1 MYFSKAQR
9 IVLSSSLSVFLA
21 GCGSPNYSPSEM
33 HMSVEEVRATAPKS
47 PENIPALV
55 KATPT
60 APQLSANDEPVTF
73 DVVVTNVPVRDLL
86 FGLAR
91 DSGVNLDVDSGV
103 GGVVTMSA
111 LDQTLDA
118 ILDRIALQIP
128 IRIERTGNAI
138 VVKNDEPY
146 FELYHVDYTSV
157 QRTYSSSTA
166 GGGIGGSGASS
177 ISNSATNEFWENF
190 EDSIEQILEI
200 ELEEGDSAVG
210 LGDGQESIAAA
221 NEAEASLNTENE
233 YDFNSDVGIL
243 MVYAPHRVQR
253 EVKRYLDEVLS
264 IVRRQVLL
272 EATVVEV
279 VLNNEYAQGVD
290 WSLFNQAAKK
300 GLALYQGANV
310 GGAAAVVNEV
320 VRSFTNTAT
329 SSAFTDINGDGAIT
343 EDDFKGATY
352 TNYNNQNV
360 ANPNLS
366 RLIEWRNFRSQSSVD
381 TANQRVTAFNITPA
395 VIANP
400 AQSPTVAA
408 LPTPPSPTAG
418 QGIRLTRTFT
428 ATGTDETATKARAG
442 GLRPAISSV
451 PGAAFTAAY
460 RGKDISAAVELLD
473 RFGDARVLSSPRIS
487 VLNNQ
492 PALLRV
498 TDQEVYFNTQV
509 TDTINQETGTT
520 TGRSFSATP
529 QTIDVGFSMNV
540 LPYITEDDNIF
551 LNLKPTVTRVLDYRR
566 APTLTATGAST
577 SAGDNLVP
585 IVRVRELESV
595 MSLRDGEIAVMGGLL
610 EDRTGDSNTSV
621 PGLAE
626 LPGVGNLFQKKNE
639 TTFKTEFVVF
649 IKARVIR
656 NPSLHGDYADYRDL
670 LPDSDFILRD
680 RSNNGLPPRQK
691 AAR

>member
-73 DVVVTNVPVRDLL
+73 DVVVTSVPVRDLL

-103 GGVVTMSA
+103 GGIITMSA

-177 ISNSATNEFWENF
+177 ISNSAQNQFWEGF
-190 EDSIEQILEI
+190 EDSIEAILEI
-200 ELEEGDSAVG
+200 ELEEGDAAVG
-210 LGDGQESIAAA
+210 LGEGQESIAAA
-221 NEAEASLNTENE
+221 NEAEASLNIENE
-233 YDFNSDVGIL
+233 YDFNQDVGIL
-243 MVYAPHRVQR
+243 MVYAPNRVQR

-290 WSLFNQAAKK
+290 WSLFNQFAKK
-300 GLALYQGANV
+300 GLAIYQGANV
-310 GGAAAVVNEV
+310 GGAAAVLNEV
-320 VRSFTNTAT
+320 VRTLTQNRSAAFRDADGDGTITIADGADTYAAYQAFLVSSNQVPKGADVTVNTLPAPTAT
-329 SSAFTDINGDGAIT
+329 AAPNAPDNAPTQNQT
-343 EDDFKGATY
+343 LTY
-352 TNYNNQNV
+352 T
-360 ANPNLS
+360 
-366 RLIEWRNFRSQSSVD
+366 RS
-381 TANQRVTAFNITPA
+381 ITYSA
-395 VIANP
+395 INEV
-400 AQSPTVAA
+400 
-408 LPTPPSPTAG
+408 
-418 QGIRLTRTFT
+418 
-428 ATGTDETATKARAG
+428 ATGNRAG
-442 GLRPAISSV
+442 GLRPSTSSV

-460 RGKDISAAVELLD
+460 RGKDLSAAVELLD

-498 TDQEVYFNTQV
+498 TDQEVYFNTEV
-509 TDTINQETGTT
+509 TDTVNQETGTT

-566 APTLTATGAST
+566 APTLTATGATT
-577 SAGDNLVP
+577 SASDNLVP

-610 EDRTGDSNTSV
+610 EDRTGDNNTSV

-639 TTFKTEFVVF
+639 TTYKTEFVVF

>member
-91 DSGVNLDVDSGV
+91 DSGVNLDVDAGV
-103 GGVVTMSA
+103 GGVITMSA

-177 ISNSATNEFWENF
+177 ISNTAENQFWDNF
-190 EDSIEQILEI
+190 EDSIEAILEI

-210 LGDGQESIAAA
+210 LGEGQESIAAA
-221 NEAEASLNTENE
+221 NDAEASLNTENE
-233 YDFNSDVGIL
+233 YDFNQDVGIL
-243 MVYAPHRVQR
+243 MVYAPSRVQR

-290 WSLFNQAAKK
+290 WSLFNQFAKK

-320 VRSFTNTAT
+320 VRSFTDERN
-329 SSAFTDINGDGAIT
+329 SNFIDVDGNGAIT
-343 EDDFKGATY
+343 DADFTASHYIPGRGVVDSTVQGAIAN
-352 TNYNNQNV
+352 TNDRAAWQSFT
-360 ANPNLS
+360 S
-366 RLIEWRNFRSQSSVD
+366 RSSVE
-381 TANQRVTAFNITPA
+381 TGNRRVTAFNVAETAIARTPA
-395 VIANP
+395 DADTN
-400 AQSPTVAA
+400 
-408 LPTPPSPTAG
+408 PTAG
-418 QGIRLTRTFT
+418 QLVRLTRTYT
-428 ATGTDETATKARAG
+428 ATGTDDIATKARAG
-442 GLRPAISSV
+442 GLRPATSSV

-460 RGKDISAAVELLD
+460 KGKDISAAVELLD

-498 TDQEVYFNTQV
+498 TDQEVYFNTEV
-509 TDTINQETGTT
+509 TDTINQDTGTT

-656 NPSLHGDYADYRDL
+656 NPSIHGDYADYRDL

>member
-103 GGVVTMSA
+103 GGIITMSA

-177 ISNSATNEFWENF
+177 ISNSATNEFWESF

-221 NEAEASLNTENE
+221 NEAEASLNIENE

-290 WSLFNQAAKK
+290 WSLFNQFAKK

-320 VRSFTNTAT
+320 VRSFTGNHSA
-329 SSAFTDINGDGAIT
+329 AFTDVDGNGAIT
-343 EDDFKGATY
+343 SADFDATHYIPGRGAVSSTE
-352 TNYNNQNV
+352 TGALV
-360 ANPNLS
+360 NPNHGNLAT
-366 RLIEWRNFRSQSSVD
+366 WQNFISQSSVE
-381 TANQRVTAFNITPA
+381 TGNRRVTAFNVAEEA
-395 VIANP
+395 VARNAGDADAN
-400 AQSPTVAA
+400 
-408 LPTPPSPTAG
+408 PTAG
-418 QGIRLTRTFT
+418 QLVRLTRTYT
-428 ATGTDETATKARAG
+428 ATGTDDIATKARAG
-442 GLRPAISSV
+442 GLRPATSSV

-460 RGKDISAAVELLD
+460 KGKDISAAVELLD

-509 TDTINQETGTT
+509 TDTINQDTGTT

-670 LPDSDFILRD
+670 LPNSDFILRD

>member
-91 DSGVNLDVDSGV
+91 DSGVNLDVDAGV
-103 GGVVTMSA
+103 GGIITMSA

-177 ISNSATNEFWENF
+177 ISNTASNEFWEGF
-190 EDSIEQILEI
+190 EDSIEAILEI
-200 ELEEGDSAVG
+200 ELEEGDAAVG
-210 LGDGQESIAAA
+210 LGEGQESIAAA
-221 NEAEASLNTENE
+221 NEAEASLNIENE
-233 YDFNSDVGIL
+233 YDFNQDVGIL
-243 MVYAPHRVQR
+243 MVYAPNRVQR

-290 WSLFNQAAKK
+290 WSLFNQFAKK
-300 GLALYQGANV
+300 GLAIYQGANV

-320 VRSFTNTAT
+320 VRSFTDTENQT
-329 SSAFTDINGDGAIT
+329 FTDVNGDGAIT
-343 EDDFKGATY
+343 VEDFTL
-352 TNYNNQNV
+352 TP
-360 ANPNLS
+360 PNDYRGRPQVSQAS
-366 RLIEWRNFRSQSSVD
+366 RLAEWQAFQNRNTVETGNR
-381 TANQRVTAFNITPA
+381 RVTAFNVAPE

-400 AQSPTVAA
+400 ALAA
-408 LPTPPSPTAG
+408 GDADLATNG
-418 QGIRLTRTFT
+418 QKVRLTRTYT
-428 ATGTDETATKARAG
+428 VTGTDDIATKARAG
-442 GLRPAISSV
+442 GLRPATSSV

-460 RGKDISAAVELLD
+460 RGKDLSAAVELLD

-498 TDQEVYFNTQV
+498 TDQEVYFNTEV

>member
-91 DSGVNLDVDSGV
+91 DSGVNLDVDAGV
-103 GGVVTMSA
+103 GGVITMSA

-177 ISNSATNEFWENF
+177 ISNTAENQFWDNF
-190 EDSIEQILEI
+190 EDSIEAILEI

-210 LGDGQESIAAA
+210 LGEGQESIAAA

-233 YDFNSDVGIL
+233 YDFNQDVGIL
-243 MVYAPHRVQR
+243 MVYAPSRVQR

-290 WSLFNQAAKK
+290 WSLFNQFAKK

-320 VRSFTNTAT
+320 VRSFTDERN
-329 SSAFTDINGDGAIT
+329 SNFIDVDGNGAIT
-343 EDDFKGATY
+343 DADFTASHYIPGRGVVDSTVQGAIAN
-352 TNYNNQNV
+352 TNDRAAWQSFT
-360 ANPNLS
+360 S
-366 RLIEWRNFRSQSSVD
+366 RSSVE
-381 TANQRVTAFNITPA
+381 TGNRRVTAFNVAETAIARTPA
-395 VIANP
+395 DADTN
-400 AQSPTVAA
+400 
-408 LPTPPSPTAG
+408 PTAG
-418 QGIRLTRTFT
+418 QLVRLTRTYT
-428 ATGTDETATKARAG
+428 ATGTDDIATKARAG
-442 GLRPAISSV
+442 GLRPATSSV

-460 RGKDISAAVELLD
+460 KGKDISAAVELLD

-498 TDQEVYFNTQV
+498 TDQEVYFNTEV
-509 TDTINQETGTT
+509 TDTINQDTGTT

-656 NPSLHGDYADYRDL
+656 NPSIHGDYADYRDL
-670 LPDSDFILRD
+670 LPNSDFILRD

>member
-73 DVVVTNVPVRDLL
+73 DVVVSNVPVRDLL

-103 GGVVTMSA
+103 GGIITMSA

-177 ISNSATNEFWENF
+177 ISNSATNEFWESF

-221 NEAEASLNTENE
+221 NEAEASLNIENE

-290 WSLFNQAAKK
+290 WSLFNQFAKK

-320 VRSFTNTAT
+320 VRSFTNTDAQT
-329 SSAFTDINGDGAIT
+329 FTDVNGDGAIT
-343 EDDFKGATY
+343 AEDFTS
-352 TNYNNQNV
+352 TP
-360 ANPNLS
+360 PNDYRGRPQVSQAS
-366 RLIEWRNFRSQSSVD
+366 RLAEWQAFQNRNTVETGNR
-381 TANQRVTAFNITPA
+381 RVTAFSVAPE

-400 AQSPTVAA
+400 ALAA
-408 LPTPPSPTAG
+408 GDADLAANG
-418 QGIRLTRTFT
+418 QKVRLTRTYT
-428 ATGTDETATKARAG
+428 ATGTDDIATKARAG
-442 GLRPAISSV
+442 GLRPTISSV

-460 RGKDISAAVELLD
+460 RGKDLSAAVELLD

-498 TDQEVYFNTQV
+498 TDQEVYFNTSV
-509 TDTINQETGTT
+509 TDTINQDTGTT

-566 APTLTATGAST
+566 APTLTATGANT

-670 LPDSDFILRD
+670 LPNSDFILRD

>member
-73 DVVVTNVPVRDLL
+73 DVVVSNVPVRDLL

-103 GGVVTMSA
+103 GGIITMSA

-177 ISNSATNEFWENF
+177 ISNSATNEFWESF

-221 NEAEASLNTENE
+221 NEAEASLNIENE

-290 WSLFNQAAKK
+290 WSLFNQFAKK

-320 VRSFTNTAT
+320 VRSFTDTGTAT
-329 SSAFTDINGDGAIT
+329 FTDVNGDGAIT
-343 EDDFKGATY
+343 PDDFTS
-352 TNYNNQNV
+352 TP
-360 ANPNLS
+360 PNDYRGRPQVSQAS
-366 RLIEWRNFRSQSSVD
+366 RLAEWQAFQNRNTVETGNR
-381 TANQRVTAFNITPA
+381 RVTAFNVAPE

-400 AQSPTVAA
+400 ALAA
-408 LPTPPSPTAG
+408 GDADLATNG
-418 QGIRLTRTFT
+418 QKVRLTRTYT
-428 ATGTDETATKARAG
+428 VTGTDDIATKARAG
-442 GLRPAISSV
+442 GLRPATSSV

-460 RGKDISAAVELLD
+460 RGKDLSAAVELLD

-498 TDQEVYFNTQV
+498 TDQEVYFNTSV
-509 TDTINQETGTT
+509 TDTINQDTGTT

-566 APTLTATGAST
+566 APTLTASGANT

-670 LPDSDFILRD
+670 LPNSDFILRD

>member
-73 DVVVTNVPVRDLL
+73 DVVVTSVPVRDLL

-103 GGVVTMSA
+103 GGVITMSA

-177 ISNSATNEFWENF
+177 ISNTATNEFWEGF
-190 EDSIEQILEI
+190 EDSIEAILEI

-210 LGDGQESIAAA
+210 LGEGQESIAAA
-221 NEAEASLNTENE
+221 NDAEASLNTENE

-243 MVYAPHRVQR
+243 MVYAPSRVQR

-290 WSLFNQAAKK
+290 WSLFNQFAKK

-320 VRSFTNTAT
+320 VRSFTNTDAQT
-329 SSAFTDINGDGAIT
+329 FTDVNGDGAIT
-343 EDDFKGATY
+343 AEDFTS
-352 TNYNNQNV
+352 TP
-360 ANPNLS
+360 PNDYRGRPQVSQAS
-366 RLIEWRNFRSQSSVD
+366 RLAEWQAFQNRNTVETGNR
-381 TANQRVTAFNITPA
+381 RVTAFNVAPE

-400 AQSPTVAA
+400 ALAA
-408 LPTPPSPTAG
+408 GDADLAANG
-418 QGIRLTRTFT
+418 QKVRLTRTYT
-428 ATGTDETATKARAG
+428 ATGTDDIATKARAG
-442 GLRPAISSV
+442 GLRPTISSV

-460 RGKDISAAVELLD
+460 KGKDISAAVELLD

-670 LPDSDFILRD
+670 LPNSDFILRD

>member
-103 GGVVTMSA
+103 GGVITMSA

-177 ISNSATNEFWENF
+177 ISNTAENQFWDNF
-190 EDSIEQILEI
+190 EDSIEAILEI

-210 LGDGQESIAAA
+210 LGEGQESIAAA

-233 YDFNSDVGIL
+233 YDFNQDVGIL

-279 VLNNEYAQGVD
+279 VLNNQYAQGVD
-290 WSLFNQAAKK
+290 WSLFNQFAKK

-310 GGAAAVVNEV
+310 GGAAAVLNEV
-320 VRSFTNTAT
+320 VRSFTNEAT
-329 SSAFTDINGDGAIT
+329 RTFTDVNGDGDIT
-343 EDDFKGATY
+343 AADFNDATY
-352 TNYNNQNV
+352 TDRNGASV
-360 ANPNLS
+360 ANPNFGNLAN
-366 RLIEWRNFRSQSSVD
+366 WQAFTNRNSVE
-381 TANQRVTAFNITPA
+381 TADQRVTAFSVAPT

-400 AQSPTVAA
+400 AQTTVGATDHPEKA
-408 LPTPPSPTAG
+408 TYG
-418 QGIRLTRTFT
+418 QTIRLVRTYT
-428 ATGTDETATKARAG
+428 ATGTDKKATEARAG

-473 RFGDARVLSSPRIS
+473 TFGDARVLSSPRIS

-656 NPSLHGDYADYRDL
+656 NPSIHGDYADYRDL

>member
-103 GGVVTMSA
+103 GGIITMSA

-177 ISNSATNEFWENF
+177 ISNSAQNQFWEGF
-190 EDSIEQILEI
+190 EDSIEAILEI
-200 ELEEGDSAVG
+200 ELEEGDAAVG
-210 LGDGQESIAAA
+210 LGEGQESIAAA
-221 NEAEASLNTENE
+221 NEAEASLNIENE
-233 YDFNSDVGIL
+233 YDFNQDVGIL
-243 MVYAPHRVQR
+243 MVYAPNRVQR

-290 WSLFNQAAKK
+290 WSLFNQFAKK

-310 GGAAAVVNEV
+310 GGAAAVLNEV
-320 VRSFTNTAT
+320 VRSFNGNETKE
-329 SSAFTDINGDGAIT
+329 FRDIDGDGAIT
-343 EDDFKGATY
+343 ERDFTTTPGLDYRGQAQTS
-352 TNYNNQNV
+352 Q
-360 ANPNLS
+360 AS
-366 RLIEWRNFRSQSSVD
+366 RLAEWRTFRNQSSVETGD
-381 TANQRVTAFNITPA
+381 RRVTAFNVAEAAIAVTAPDAPPA
-395 VIANP
+395 NAVAN
-400 AQSPTVAA
+400 
-408 LPTPPSPTAG
+408 AG
-418 QGIRLTRTFT
+418 QTIRVTRTYT
-428 ATGTDETATKARAG
+428 STGTDEIATKARAG
-442 GLRPAISSV
+442 GLRPATSSV

-460 RGKDISAAVELLD
+460 RGKDLSAAVELLD

-498 TDQEVYFNTQV
+498 TDQEVYFNTEV
-509 TDTINQETGTT
+509 TDTVNQETGTT

-670 LPDSDFILRD
+670 LPNSDFILRD

>member
-91 DSGVNLDVDSGV
+91 DSGVNLDVDAGV
-103 GGVVTMSA
+103 GGVITMSA

-177 ISNSATNEFWENF
+177 ISNTAENQFWENF
-190 EDSIEQILEI
+190 EDSIEAILEI

-210 LGDGQESIAAA
+210 LGEGQESIAAA
-221 NEAEASLNTENE
+221 NDAEASLNTENE
-233 YDFNSDVGIL
+233 YDFNQDVGIL
-243 MVYAPHRVQR
+243 MVYAPSRVQR

-290 WSLFNQAAKK
+290 WSLFNQFAKK

-320 VRSFTNTAT
+320 VRSFTDERN
-329 SSAFTDINGDGAIT
+329 SNFIDVDGNGAIT
-343 EDDFKGATY
+343 DADFTASHYIPGRGVVDSTVQGAIKN
-352 TNYNNQNV
+352 TNDRAAWQSFT
-360 ANPNLS
+360 S
-366 RLIEWRNFRSQSSVD
+366 RSSVE
-381 TANQRVTAFNITPA
+381 TGNRRVTAFNVAETAIARTPA
-395 VIANP
+395 DADTN
-400 AQSPTVAA
+400 
-408 LPTPPSPTAG
+408 PTAG
-418 QGIRLTRTFT
+418 QLVRLTRTYT
-428 ATGTDETATKARAG
+428 ATGTDDIATKARAG
-442 GLRPAISSV
+442 GLRPATSSV

-460 RGKDISAAVELLD
+460 KGKDISAAVELLD

-498 TDQEVYFNTQV
+498 TDQEVYFNTEV
-509 TDTINQETGTT
+509 TDTINQDTGTT

-670 LPDSDFILRD
+670 LPNSDFILRD

>member
-33 HMSVEEVRATAPKS
+33 HMSVEEVQATAPKS

-73 DVVVTNVPVRDLL
+73 DVVVSSVPVRDLL

-91 DSGVNLDVDSGV
+91 DSGVNLDVDAGV
-103 GGVVTMSA
+103 GGVITMSA

-118 ILDRIALQIP
+118 ILERIALQIP

-200 ELEEGDSAVG
+200 ELEEGDPAVG
-210 LGDGQESIAAA
+210 LGEGQEAIAAA
-221 NEAEASLNTENE
+221 DSAQASLNTDNE

-243 MVYAPHRVQR
+243 MVYAPSRVQR
-253 EVKRYLDEVLS
+253 EVKRYLDEVLA

-290 WSLFNQAAKK
+290 WSLFNQFAKK

-320 VRSFTNTAT
+320 VRSFTNTDDLT
-329 SSAFTDINGDGAIT
+329 LVDINGDGAIT
-343 EDDFKGATY
+343 GDDFAATY
-352 TNYNNQNV
+352 KIGGAGNDV
-360 ANPNLS
+360 PNPNVNRRAAWES
-366 RLIEWRNFRSQSSVD
+366 FRNRSSVETGD
-381 TANQRVTAFNITPA
+381 RRVTAFNIA
-395 VIANP
+395 EAAIAR
-400 AQSPTVAA
+400 
-408 LPTPPSPTAG
+408 TAG
-418 QGIRLTRTFT
+418 DADTIPNAGQLVRLTRSYT
-428 ATGTDETATKARAG
+428 ATGTDEIATKARAG
-442 GLRPAISSV
+442 GLRPATSSV

-460 RGKDISAAVELLD
+460 KGKDISAAVELLD

-498 TDQEVYFNTQV
+498 TDQEVYFNTSV
-509 TDTINQETGTT
+509 TDTINQDTGTT

-566 APTLTATGAST
+566 APTLTATGANT

-670 LPDSDFILRD
+670 LPNSDFILRD

>member
-73 DVVVTNVPVRDLL
+73 DVVVTSVPVRDLL

-103 GGVVTMSA
+103 GGIITMSA

-177 ISNSATNEFWENF
+177 ISNSAQNQFWEGF
-190 EDSIEQILEI
+190 EDSIEAILEI
-200 ELEEGDSAVG
+200 ELEEGDAAVG
-210 LGDGQESIAAA
+210 LGEGQESIAAA
-221 NEAEASLNTENE
+221 NEAEASLNIENE
-233 YDFNSDVGIL
+233 YDFNQDVGIL
-243 MVYAPHRVQR
+243 MVYAPNRVQR

-290 WSLFNQAAKK
+290 WSLFNQFAKK

-320 VRSFTNTAT
+320 VRSFTNTDT
-329 SSAFTDINGDGAIT
+329 SVTFVDINGDGAIT
-343 EDDFKGATY
+343 ERDFRAGSWTDLNGDSQS
-352 TNYNNQNV
+352 T
-360 ANPNLS
+360 NPNDRAVWQSYRS
-366 RLIEWRNFRSQSSVD
+366 RSSVETGD
-381 TANQRVTAFNITPA
+381 RRVTAFNVAEETIARTARENANTNTA
-395 VIANP
+395 VAN
-400 AQSPTVAA
+400 
-408 LPTPPSPTAG
+408 AG
-418 QGIRLTRTFT
+418 QRIRLTRSYTV
-428 ATGTDETATKARAG
+428 TGTDDIATKARAG
-442 GLRPAISSV
+442 GLRPATSSV

-460 RGKDISAAVELLD
+460 KGKDISAAVELLD

-509 TDTINQETGTT
+509 TDTINQDTGTT

-670 LPDSDFILRD
+670 LPNSDFILRD

>member
-91 DSGVNLDVDSGV
+91 DSGVNLDVDAGV
-103 GGVVTMSA
+103 GGIITMSA

-177 ISNSATNEFWENF
+177 ISNTAENQFWDNF
-190 EDSIEQILEI
+190 EDSIEAILEI
-200 ELEEGDSAVG
+200 ELEEGDAAVG
-210 LGDGQESIAAA
+210 LGEGQESIAAA
-221 NEAEASLNTENE
+221 NEAEASLNIENE
-233 YDFNSDVGIL
+233 YDFNQDVGIL
-243 MVYAPHRVQR
+243 MVYAPNRVQR

-290 WSLFNQAAKK
+290 WSLFNQFAKK

-320 VRSFTNTAT
+320 VRSFTDERN
-329 SSAFTDINGDGAIT
+329 SNFIDVDGNGAIT
-343 EDDFKGATY
+343 DADFTASHYIPGRGVVDSTVQGAIAN
-352 TNYNNQNV
+352 TNDRAAWQSFT
-360 ANPNLS
+360 S
-366 RLIEWRNFRSQSSVD
+366 RSSVE
-381 TANQRVTAFNITPA
+381 TGNRRVTAFNVAETAIARTPA
-395 VIANP
+395 DADTN
-400 AQSPTVAA
+400 
-408 LPTPPSPTAG
+408 PTAG
-418 QGIRLTRTFT
+418 QLVRLTRTYT
-428 ATGTDETATKARAG
+428 ATGTDDIATKARAG
-442 GLRPAISSV
+442 GLRPATSSV

-460 RGKDISAAVELLD
+460 KGKDISAAVELLD

-498 TDQEVYFNTQV
+498 TDQEVYFNTEV
-509 TDTINQETGTT
+509 TDTINQDTGTT

-670 LPDSDFILRD
+670 LPNSDFILRD

>member
-73 DVVVTNVPVRDLL
+73 DVVVTSVPVRDLL

-91 DSGVNLDVDSGV
+91 DSGVNLDVDAGV
-103 GGVVTMSA
+103 GGVITMSA
-111 LDQTLDA
+111 IDQTLDA

-177 ISNSATNEFWENF
+177 ISNAATNEFWENF

-200 ELEEGDSAVG
+200 ELEEGDAAVG
-210 LGDGQESIAAA
+210 QGDGQEAIAAA
-221 NEAEASLNTENE
+221 NSAEASLNTENE
-233 YDFNSDVGIL
+233 FDFNQDVGIL
-243 MVYAPHRVQR
+243 MVYAPSRVQR

-290 WSLFNQAAKK
+290 WSLFNQFAKK

-320 VRSFTNTAT
+320 VRSFTNTDDLT
-329 SSAFTDINGDGAIT
+329 LVDINGDGTIT
-343 EDDFKGATY
+343 ADDFAATY
-352 TNYNNQNV
+352 RVGGVGSEVT
-360 ANPNLS
+360 NPNVS
-366 RLIEWRNFRSQSSVD
+366 RRAAWESFRNRSSVETGD
-381 TANQRVTAFNITPA
+381 RRVTAFNIA
-395 VIANP
+395 EAAIAR
-400 AQSPTVAA
+400 
-408 LPTPPSPTAG
+408 TAG
-418 QGIRLTRTFT
+418 DTDTTPNAGQLVRLTRSYT
-428 ATGTDETATKARAG
+428 ATGTDEIATKARAG
-442 GLRPAISSV
+442 GLRPATSSV

-460 RGKDISAAVELLD
+460 KGKDISAAVELLD

-670 LPDSDFILRD
+670 LPNSDFILRD

>member
-91 DSGVNLDVDSGV
+91 DSGVNLDVDAGV
-103 GGVVTMSA
+103 GGIITMSA

-177 ISNSATNEFWENF
+177 ISNTAENQFWDNF
-190 EDSIEQILEI
+190 EDSIEAILEI
-200 ELEEGDSAVG
+200 ELEEGDAAVG
-210 LGDGQESIAAA
+210 LGEGQESIAAA
-221 NEAEASLNTENE
+221 NEAEASLNIENE
-233 YDFNSDVGIL
+233 YDFNQDVGIL
-243 MVYAPHRVQR
+243 MVYAPNRVQR

-290 WSLFNQAAKK
+290 WSLFNQFAKK

-320 VRSFTNTAT
+320 VRSFTNTDAQT
-329 SSAFTDINGDGAIT
+329 FTDVNGDGAIT
-343 EDDFKGATY
+343 AEDFTS
-352 TNYNNQNV
+352 TP
-360 ANPNLS
+360 PNDYRGRPQVSQAS
-366 RLIEWRNFRSQSSVD
+366 RLAEWQAFQNRNTVETGNR
-381 TANQRVTAFNITPA
+381 RVTAFSVAPE

-400 AQSPTVAA
+400 ALAA
-408 LPTPPSPTAG
+408 GDADLAANG
-418 QGIRLTRTFT
+418 QKVRLTRTYT
-428 ATGTDETATKARAG
+428 ATGTDDIATKARAG
-442 GLRPAISSV
+442 GLRPTISSV

-460 RGKDISAAVELLD
+460 KGKDISAAVELLD

-670 LPDSDFILRD
+670 LPNSDFILRD

>member
-91 DSGVNLDVDSGV
+91 DSGVNLDVDAGV
-103 GGVVTMSA
+103 GGVITMSA

-177 ISNSATNEFWENF
+177 ISNTAENQFWENF
-190 EDSIEQILEI
+190 EDSIEAILEI

-210 LGDGQESIAAA
+210 LGEGQESIAAA
-221 NEAEASLNTENE
+221 NDAEASLNTENE
-233 YDFNSDVGIL
+233 YDFNQDVGIL
-243 MVYAPHRVQR
+243 MVYAPSRVQR

-290 WSLFNQAAKK
+290 WSLFNQFAKK

-320 VRSFTNTAT
+320 VRSFTDERN
-329 SSAFTDINGDGAIT
+329 SNFIDVDGNGAIT
-343 EDDFKGATY
+343 DADFTASHYIPGRGVVDSTVQGAIAN
-352 TNYNNQNV
+352 TNDRAAWQSFT
-360 ANPNLS
+360 S
-366 RLIEWRNFRSQSSVD
+366 RSSVE
-381 TANQRVTAFNITPA
+381 TGNRRVTAFNVAETAIARTPA
-395 VIANP
+395 DADTN
-400 AQSPTVAA
+400 
-408 LPTPPSPTAG
+408 PTAG
-418 QGIRLTRTFT
+418 QLVRLTRTYT
-428 ATGTDETATKARAG
+428 ATGTDDIATKARAG
-442 GLRPAISSV
+442 GLRPATSSV

-460 RGKDISAAVELLD
+460 KGKDISAAVELLD

-498 TDQEVYFNTQV
+498 TDQEVYFNTEV
-509 TDTINQETGTT
+509 TDTINQDTGTT

-656 NPSLHGDYADYRDL
+656 NPSIHGDYADYRDL
-670 LPDSDFILRD
+670 LPNSDFILRD

>member
-177 ISNSATNEFWENF
+177 ISNSATNEFWESF

-210 LGDGQESIAAA
+210 LDNDSVAAA

-233 YDFNSDVGIL
+233 YDFNQDVGIL

-290 WSLFNQAAKK
+290 WSLFNQFAKK

-320 VRSFTNTAT
+320 VRSFTGSNNAQFYDSNGNGVIDVGDDKVAGQPDRTGQFDRYQ
-329 SSAFTDINGDGAIT
+329 AFTSRGGV
-343 EDDFKGATY
+343 
-352 TNYNNQNV
+352 NV
-360 ANPNLS
+360 PSGSLLDSFTTA
-366 RLIEWRNFRSQSSVD
+366 SV
-381 TANQRVTAFNITPA
+381 VTP
-395 VIANP
+395 NP
-400 AQSPTVAA
+400 ASAAGEVDPKSQLITV
-408 LPTPPSPTAG
+408 
-418 QGIRLTRTFT
+418 TRNYAYTGANKL
-428 ATGTDETATKARAG
+428 ATEARAG

-460 RGKDISAAVELLD
+460 KGKDISAAVELLD

-498 TDQEVYFNTQV
+498 TDQEVYFNTSV
-509 TDTINQETGTT
+509 TDTINQDTGTT

-566 APTLTATGAST
+566 APTLTASGANT

-670 LPDSDFILRD
+670 LPNSDFILRD

>member
-73 DVVVTNVPVRDLL
+73 DVVVSNVPVRDLL

-91 DSGVNLDVDSGV
+91 DSGVNLDVDAGV
-103 GGVVTMSA
+103 GGIITMSA

-177 ISNSATNEFWENF
+177 ISNSATNEFWESF

-221 NEAEASLNTENE
+221 NEAEASLNIENE

-290 WSLFNQAAKK
+290 WSLFNQFAKK

-310 GGAAAVVNEV
+310 GGAAAVLNEV
-320 VRSFTNTAT
+320 VRSF
-329 SSAFTDINGDGAIT
+329 NGNQSQQFRDVSGNGVIDAADGAEYIRYQAFINRGSVNLPSGALLDSFTTADVVTPNPAPAGGGEVNPRNQLIT
-343 EDDFKGATY
+343 TTRTY
-352 TNYNNQNV
+352 TYTGVN
-360 ANPNLS
+360 
-366 RLIEWRNFRSQSSVD
+366 EK
-381 TANQRVTAFNITPA
+381 
-395 VIANP
+395 
-400 AQSPTVAA
+400 
-408 LPTPPSPTAG
+408 
-418 QGIRLTRTFT
+418 
-428 ATGTDETATKARAG
+428 ATEARAG
-442 GLRPAISSV
+442 GLRPTVSSV

-498 TDQEVYFNTQV
+498 TDQEVYFNTSV

-566 APTLTATGAST
+566 APTLTASGANT

-610 EDRTGDSNTSV
+610 EDRTGDNNTSV

>member
-91 DSGVNLDVDSGV
+91 DSGVNLDVDAGV
-103 GGVVTMSA
+103 GGVITMSA

-177 ISNSATNEFWENF
+177 ISNTAENQFWDNF
-190 EDSIEQILEI
+190 EDSIEAILEI

-210 LGDGQESIAAA
+210 LGEGQESIAAA

-233 YDFNSDVGIL
+233 YDFNQDVGIL
-243 MVYAPHRVQR
+243 MVYAPSRVQR

-290 WSLFNQAAKK
+290 WSLFNQFAKK

-320 VRSFTNTAT
+320 VRSFTDERN
-329 SSAFTDINGDGAIT
+329 SNFIDVDGNGAIT
-343 EDDFKGATY
+343 DADFTASHYIPGRGVVDSTVQGAIAN
-352 TNYNNQNV
+352 TNDRAAWQSFT
-360 ANPNLS
+360 S
-366 RLIEWRNFRSQSSVD
+366 RSSVE
-381 TANQRVTAFNITPA
+381 TGNRRVTAFNVAETAIARTPA
-395 VIANP
+395 DADTN
-400 AQSPTVAA
+400 
-408 LPTPPSPTAG
+408 PTAG
-418 QGIRLTRTFT
+418 QLVRLTRTYT
-428 ATGTDETATKARAG
+428 ATGTDDIATKARAG
-442 GLRPAISSV
+442 GLRPATSSV

-460 RGKDISAAVELLD
+460 KGKDISAAVELLD

-498 TDQEVYFNTQV
+498 TDQEVYFNTEV
-509 TDTINQETGTT
+509 TDTINQDTGTT

-639 TTFKTEFVVF
+639 TTFK
-649 IKARVIR
+649 
-656 NPSLHGDYADYRDL
+656 PSLWCLSRRG
-670 LPDSDFILRD
+670 
-680 RSNNGLPPRQK
+680 
-691 AAR
+691 

>member
-103 GGVVTMSA
+103 GGIITMSA

-177 ISNSATNEFWENF
+177 ISNSATNEFWESF

-221 NEAEASLNTENE
+221 NEAEASLNIENE

-290 WSLFNQAAKK
+290 WSLFNQFAKK

-320 VRSFTNTAT
+320 VRSFTDTDT
-329 SSAFTDINGDGAIT
+329 SRTFIDVDGDGALT
-343 EDDFKGATY
+343 ETDFTQATY
-352 TNYNNQNV
+352 LKGGKGN
-360 ANPNLS
+360 ALPNPNIAYRATWES
-366 RLIEWRNFRSQSSVD
+366 FQNRNSVETGD
-381 TANQRVTAFNITPA
+381 RRVTAFSVTPA

-400 AQSPTVAA
+400 TDANPSENPTY
-408 LPTPPSPTAG
+408 G
-418 QGIRLTRTFT
+418 QGIRLTRSYTV
-428 ATGTDETATKARAG
+428 TGTDEIATKARAG
-442 GLRPAISSV
+442 GLRPATSSV

-460 RGKDISAAVELLD
+460 RGKDLSAAVELLD

-670 LPDSDFILRD
+670 LPNSDFILRD

>member
-91 DSGVNLDVDSGV
+91 DSGVNLDVDAGV
-103 GGVVTMSA
+103 GGVITMSA

-177 ISNSATNEFWENF
+177 ISNTAENQFWEGF
-190 EDSIEQILEI
+190 EDSIEAILEI

-210 LGDGQESIAAA
+210 LGEGQESIAAA
-221 NEAEASLNTENE
+221 NDAEASLNTENE
-233 YDFNSDVGIL
+233 YDFNQDVGIL
-243 MVYAPHRVQR
+243 MVYAPNRVQR

-279 VLNNEYAQGVD
+279 VLNNQYAQGVD
-290 WSLFNQAAKK
+290 WSLFNQFAKK

-310 GGAAAVVNEV
+310 GGAAAVLNEV
-320 VRSFTNTAT
+320 VRSFTNESTQT
-329 SSAFTDINGDGAIT
+329 FTDVNGDGDIT
-343 EDDFKGATY
+343 ADDFNGATY
-352 TNYNNQNV
+352 TNREGVNV
-360 ANPNLS
+360 PNPNVNRRAAWES
-366 RLIEWRNFRSQSSVD
+366 FTNRSSVE
-381 TANQRVTAFNITPA
+381 TANQRVTAFNVAPT

-400 AQSPTVAA
+400 AQTTAA
-408 LPTPPSPTAG
+408 AAAHAEKATYG
-418 QGIRLTRTFT
+418 QAIRLVRTYT

-473 RFGDARVLSSPRIS
+473 TFGDARVLSSPRIS

-656 NPSLHGDYADYRDL
+656 NPSIHGDYADYRDL

>member
-33 HMSVEEVRATAPKS
+33 HMSVEEVQATAPKR

-60 APQLSANDEPVTF
+60 APLLSADDEPVTF
-73 DVVVTNVPVRDLL
+73 DVVVTDVPVRDLL

-91 DSGVNLDVDSGV
+91 DSGVNLDVDSSV
-103 GGVVTMSA
+103 GGVITMSA

-118 ILDRIALQIP
+118 ILERIALQIP
-128 IRIERTGNAI
+128 IRIERTGGAI

-146 FELYHVDYTSV
+146 FELYNVDYTSV
-157 QRTYSSSTA
+157 QRTFSSSTA
-166 GGGIGGSGASS
+166 GGGIGGAGSTS
-177 ISNSATNEFWENF
+177 ISNSATNEFWDSF
-190 EDSIEQILEI
+190 EASIEAILEI
-200 ELEEGDSAVG
+200 ELEAGDSAVG
-210 LGDGQESIAAA
+210 LGAGQEAIAAS
-221 NEAEASLNTENE
+221 NEAEASLGTENE
-233 YDFNSDVGIL
+233 FDFNQDVGLL
-243 MVYAPHRVQR
+243 MVYAPKRVQR
-253 EVKRYLDEVLS
+253 EVQRYLDDVLS

-279 VLNNEYAQGVD
+279 VLNNQYAQGVD
-290 WSLFNQAAKK
+290 WSLFNQFAKK
-300 GLALYQGANV
+300 GLAIYQGANV
-310 GGAAAVVNEV
+310 GGAAAVLNEV
-320 VRSFTNTAT
+320 VRSFNGED
-329 SSAFTDINGDGAIT
+329 SQQFTDVNGNGTIDVGDGA
-343 EDDFKGATY
+343 EQYARY
-352 TNYNNQNV
+352 T
-360 ANPNLS
+360 A
-366 RLIEWRNFRSQSSVD
+366 FRSRSNINLPSGALLDSVTNANVVTPNRPGAD
-381 TANQRVTAFNITPA
+381 GTVNTANQLITA
-395 VIANP
+395 
-400 AQSPTVAA
+400 
-408 LPTPPSPTAG
+408 
-418 QGIRLTRTFT
+418 TRTYNYSGVNEKAT
-428 ATGTDETATKARAG
+428 AARAG
-442 GLRPAISSV
+442 GLRPATSSV

-460 RGKDISAAVELLD
+460 KGKDLSAAVELLD
-473 RFGDARVLSSPRIS
+473 TFGDARVLSSPRIS

-498 TDQEVYFNTQV
+498 TEQEVYFNTQV
-509 TDTINQETGTT
+509 QDTVNQETGTT

-551 LNLKPTVTRVLDYRR
+551 LNIKPTVTRVLDYRR
-566 APTLTATGAST
+566 APTFTANGAST
-577 SAGDNLVP
+577 SASDNLVP
-585 IVRVRELESV
+585 ILRVRELESV

-621 PGLAE
+621 PGLSE

-639 TTFKTEFVVF
+639 STYKTEFVVF

-656 NPSLHGDYADYRDL
+656 NPSLHGDYSDYRSL

>member
-177 ISNSATNEFWENF
+177 ISNSATNEFWDNF

-210 LGDGQESIAAA
+210 QGDGQESIAAA

-233 YDFNSDVGIL
+233 YDFNQDVGIL

-290 WSLFNQAAKK
+290 WSLFNQFAKK

-320 VRSFTNTAT
+320 VRSFTNTDDLT
-329 SSAFTDINGDGAIT
+329 LIDTNGDGAIT
-343 EDDFKGATY
+343 SDDFVERYTDHNNVERTY
-352 TNYNNQNV
+352 TNYQQRR
-360 ANPNLS
+360 AAW
-366 RLIEWRNFRSQSSVD
+366 ENFRRQSSVETGD
-381 TANQRVTAFNITPA
+381 RRITAFGVTEAALPNS
-395 VIANP
+395 
-400 AQSPTVAA
+400 AQAAAVAA
-408 LPTPPSPTAG
+408 LPNAPSPTAG
-418 QGIRLTRTFT
+418 QRVRLTRSYT
-428 ATGTDETATKARAG
+428 ATGTDEIATKARAG
-442 GLRPAISSV
+442 GLRPATSSV

-460 RGKDISAAVELLD
+460 KGKDISAAVELLD

-509 TDTINQETGTT
+509 TDTINQDTGTT

-566 APTLTATGAST
+566 APTLTATGATT

-670 LPDSDFILRD
+670 LPNSDFILRD

>member
-91 DSGVNLDVDSGV
+91 DSGVNLDVDAGV

-177 ISNSATNEFWENF
+177 ISNTAENQFWEGF
-190 EDSIEQILEI
+190 EDSIEAILEI

-210 LGDGQESIAAA
+210 LGEGQESIAAA
-221 NEAEASLNTENE
+221 NDAEASLNTENE
-233 YDFNSDVGIL
+233 YDFNQDVGIL
-243 MVYAPHRVQR
+243 MVYAPNRVQR

-279 VLNNEYAQGVD
+279 VLNNQYAQGVD
-290 WSLFNQAAKK
+290 WSLFNQFAKK

-310 GGAAAVVNEV
+310 GGAAAVLNEV
-320 VRSFTNTAT
+320 VRSFTNESTQT
-329 SSAFTDINGDGAIT
+329 FTDVNGDGDIT
-343 EDDFKGATY
+343 ADDFNGATY
-352 TNYNNQNV
+352 TNREGVNV
-360 ANPNLS
+360 PNPNVNRRAAWES
-366 RLIEWRNFRSQSSVD
+366 FTNRSSVE
-381 TANQRVTAFNITPA
+381 TANQRVTAFNVAPT

-400 AQSPTVAA
+400 AQTTAA
-408 LPTPPSPTAG
+408 AAAHAEKATYG
-418 QGIRLTRTFT
+418 QAIRLVRTYT

-473 RFGDARVLSSPRIS
+473 TFGDARVLSSPRIS

-656 NPSLHGDYADYRDL
+656 NPSIHGDYADYRDL

>member
-91 DSGVNLDVDSGV
+91 DSGVNLDVDAGV
-103 GGVVTMSA
+103 GGIITMSA

-177 ISNSATNEFWENF
+177 ISNSASNEFWESF
-190 EDSIEQILEI
+190 EDSIEAILEI
-200 ELEEGDSAVG
+200 ELEEGDAAVG
-210 LGDGQESIAAA
+210 LGEGQESIAAA
-221 NEAEASLNTENE
+221 NDAEASLNIENE
-233 YDFNSDVGIL
+233 YDFNQDVGIL
-243 MVYAPHRVQR
+243 MVYAPSRVQR

-290 WSLFNQAAKK
+290 WSLFNQFAKK

-310 GGAAAVVNEV
+310 GGAAAVINEV
-320 VRSFTNTAT
+320 VRNFNGDD
-329 SSAFTDINGDGAIT
+329 SAQFRDTDGDGAISAADGA
-343 EDDFKGATY
+343 EQYDRYRRLINRGNINLPSGATLDSF
-352 TNYNNQNV
+352 TTAEEVTPNAAPAGGGEVDPKNQ
-360 ANPNLS
+360 
-366 RLIEWRNFRSQSSVD
+366 LI
-381 TANQRVTAFNITPA
+381 T
-395 VIANP
+395 
-400 AQSPTVAA
+400 
-408 LPTPPSPTAG
+408 
-418 QGIRLTRTFT
+418 LTRTYTFT
-428 ATGTDETATKARAG
+428 GVNEQATKARAG

-460 RGKDISAAVELLD
+460 KGKDISAAVELLD

-498 TDQEVYFNTQV
+498 TDQEVYFNTEV

-621 PGLAE
+621 PGLSE

-670 LPDSDFILRD
+670 LPNSDFILRD

>member
-73 DVVVTNVPVRDLL
+73 DVVVTSVPVRDLL

-103 GGVVTMSA
+103 GGVITMSA

-177 ISNSATNEFWENF
+177 ISNTAENQFWEGF
-190 EDSIEQILEI
+190 EDSIEAILEI
-200 ELEEGDSAVG
+200 ELEEGASAVG
-210 LGDGQESIAAA
+210 LGEGQESIAAA
-221 NEAEASLNTENE
+221 NDAEASLNTENE

-243 MVYAPHRVQR
+243 MVYAPSRVQR
-253 EVKRYLDEVLS
+253 EVKRYLDEVLA

-290 WSLFNQAAKK
+290 WSLFNQFAKK

-320 VRSFTNTAT
+320 VRSFTNTDDLT
-329 SSAFTDINGDGAIT
+329 LVDINGDGAIT
-343 EDDFKGATY
+343 GDDFAATY
-352 TNYNNQNV
+352 KIGGAGNDV
-360 ANPNLS
+360 PNPNVNRRAAWES
-366 RLIEWRNFRSQSSVD
+366 FRNRSSVETGD
-381 TANQRVTAFNITPA
+381 RRVTAFNIA
-395 VIANP
+395 EAAIAR
-400 AQSPTVAA
+400 
-408 LPTPPSPTAG
+408 TAG
-418 QGIRLTRTFT
+418 DADTIPNAGQLVRLTRSYT
-428 ATGTDETATKARAG
+428 ATGTDEIATKARAG
-442 GLRPAISSV
+442 GLRPATSSV

-460 RGKDISAAVELLD
+460 KGKDISAAVELLD

-498 TDQEVYFNTQV
+498 TDQEVYFNTSV
-509 TDTINQETGTT
+509 TDTINQDTGTT

-566 APTLTATGAST
+566 APTLTATGANT

-656 NPSLHGDYADYRDL
+656 NPSIHGDYADYRDL

>member
-103 GGVVTMSA
+103 GGVITMSA

-177 ISNSATNEFWENF
+177 ISNTASNEFWEGF
-190 EDSIEQILEI
+190 EDSIEAILEI

-210 LGDGQESIAAA
+210 LGEGQESIAAA
-221 NEAEASLNTENE
+221 NDAEASLNTENE
-233 YDFNSDVGIL
+233 YDFNQDVGIL
-243 MVYAPHRVQR
+243 MVYAPNRVQR

-290 WSLFNQAAKK
+290 WSLFNQFAKK

-320 VRSFTNTAT
+320 VRSFTGDNSRT
-329 SSAFTDINGDGAIT
+329 FTDVNGDGAIT
-343 EDDFKGATY
+343 SADFTEPTY
-352 TNYNNQNV
+352 KRGGVGTDV
-360 ANPNLS
+360 ANPNYS
-366 RLIEWRNFRSQSSVD
+366 ADGSIQRLHDSFRSRSSVETGD
-381 TANQRVTAFNITPA
+381 RRITAFNVAETA
-395 VIANP
+395 IAR
-400 AQSPTVAA
+400 AA
-408 LPTPPSPTAG
+408 GDADTNPTAG
-418 QGIRLTRTFT
+418 QLVRVTRTYT
-428 ATGTDETATKARAG
+428 ATGTDDIATKARAG
-442 GLRPAISSV
+442 GLRPATSSV

-670 LPDSDFILRD
+670 LPNSDFILRD

>member
-73 DVVVTNVPVRDLL
+73 DVVVSNVPVRDLL

-91 DSGVNLDVDSGV
+91 DSGVNLDVDAGV
-103 GGVVTMSA
+103 GGIITMSA

-177 ISNSATNEFWENF
+177 ISNTAENQFWEGF
-190 EDSIEQILEI
+190 EDSIEAILEI
-200 ELEEGDSAVG
+200 ELEEGDAAVG
-210 LGDGQESIAAA
+210 LGEGQESIAAA
-221 NEAEASLNTENE
+221 NDAEASLNIENE

-243 MVYAPHRVQR
+243 MVYAPNRVQR

-290 WSLFNQAAKK
+290 WSLFNQFAKK

-320 VRSFTNTAT
+320 VRNFTGNHRAN
-329 SSAFTDINGDGAIT
+329 FTDIDGNGAIT
-343 EDDFKGATY
+343 SADFDATHYIPGRGAASSGDTGAI
-352 TNYNNQNV
+352 
-360 ANPNLS
+360 ANPNHGNLATWQNFIS
-366 RLIEWRNFRSQSSVD
+366 RSSVETGD
-381 TANQRVTAFNITPA
+381 RRVTAFNVAEEA
-395 VIANP
+395 VARN
-400 AQSPTVAA
+400 AGDADTN
-408 LPTPPSPTAG
+408 PTAG
-418 QGIRLTRTFT
+418 QLIRLTRTYT
-428 ATGTDETATKARAG
+428 ATGTDDIATKARAG
-442 GLRPAISSV
+442 GLRPATSSV

-460 RGKDISAAVELLD
+460 KGKDISAAVELLD

-498 TDQEVYFNTQV
+498 TDQEVYFNTEV
-509 TDTINQETGTT
+509 TDTINQDTGTT

-670 LPDSDFILRD
+670 LPNSDFILRD

>member
-73 DVVVTNVPVRDLL
+73 DVVVTSVPVRDLL

-177 ISNSATNEFWENF
+177 ISNSATNEFWDNF

-210 LGDGQESIAAA
+210 QGDGQESIAAA

-233 YDFNSDVGIL
+233 YDFNQDVGIL

-290 WSLFNQAAKK
+290 WSLFNQFAKK

-310 GGAAAVVNEV
+310 GGAAAVLNEV
-320 VRSFTNTAT
+320 VRSFTNTDDQT
-329 SSAFTDINGDGAIT
+329 FIDTNGDGAIT
-343 EDDFKGATY
+343 ASDFVAQYTDHNNVTRTY
-352 TNYNNQNV
+352 TNYQQRR
-360 ANPNLS
+360 ADW
-366 RLIEWRNFRSQSSVD
+366 ENFRRRSSVETGD
-381 TANQRVTAFNITPA
+381 RRITAFGVTEAALPNS
-395 VIANP
+395 
-400 AQSPTVAA
+400 AQSATVAA
-408 LPTPPSPTAG
+408 LPNAPSPTAG
-418 QGIRLTRTFT
+418 QQVRITRTYT
-428 ATGTDETATKARAG
+428 ATGTDEIATKARAG
-442 GLRPAISSV
+442 GLRPATSSV

-460 RGKDISAAVELLD
+460 KGKDISAAVELLD

-509 TDTINQETGTT
+509 TDTINQDTGTT

-566 APTLTATGAST
+566 APTLTATGATT

-656 NPSLHGDYADYRDL
+656 NPSIHGDYADYRDL
-670 LPDSDFILRD
+670 LPNSDFILRD

>member
-103 GGVVTMSA
+103 GGIITMSA

-177 ISNSATNEFWENF
+177 ISNSATNEFWESF

-221 NEAEASLNTENE
+221 NEAEASLNIENE

-290 WSLFNQAAKK
+290 WSLFNQFAKK

-320 VRSFTNTAT
+320 VRSFTDTNTSRT
-329 SSAFTDINGDGAIT
+329 FIDVDGDGALT
-343 EDDFKGATY
+343 ETDFTQATY
-352 TNYNNQNV
+352 LKGGKGN
-360 ANPNLS
+360 ALPNPNIAYRATWES
-366 RLIEWRNFRSQSSVD
+366 FQNRNSVETGD
-381 TANQRVTAFNITPA
+381 RRVTAFSVTPA

-400 AQSPTVAA
+400 TDANPSENPTY
-408 LPTPPSPTAG
+408 G
-418 QGIRLTRTFT
+418 QGIRLTRTYT
-428 ATGTDETATKARAG
+428 VTGTDDIATKARAG
-442 GLRPAISSV
+442 GLRPATSSV

-460 RGKDISAAVELLD
+460 RGKDLSAAVELLD

-509 TDTINQETGTT
+509 TDTINQDTGTT

-670 LPDSDFILRD
+670 LPNSDFILRD

>member
-73 DVVVTNVPVRDLL
+73 DVVVTSVPVRDLL

-103 GGVVTMSA
+103 GGVITMSA

-177 ISNSATNEFWENF
+177 ISNSATNEFWESF

-221 NEAEASLNTENE
+221 NEAEASLNIENE

-290 WSLFNQAAKK
+290 WSLFNQFAKK

-310 GGAAAVVNEV
+310 GGAAAVLNEV
-320 VRSFTNTAT
+320 VRSF
-329 SSAFTDINGDGAIT
+329 NGNQSQQFRDVSGNGVIDAADGAEYIRYQAFINRGSVNLPSGALLDSFTTADVVTPNPAPAGGGEVNPANQLIT
-343 EDDFKGATY
+343 TTRTY
-352 TNYNNQNV
+352 TYTGVN
-360 ANPNLS
+360 
-366 RLIEWRNFRSQSSVD
+366 D
-381 TANQRVTAFNITPA
+381 K
-395 VIANP
+395 
-400 AQSPTVAA
+400 
-408 LPTPPSPTAG
+408 
-418 QGIRLTRTFT
+418 
-428 ATGTDETATKARAG
+428 ATEARAG
-442 GLRPAISSV
+442 GLRPTTSSV

-460 RGKDISAAVELLD
+460 KGKDISAAVELLD

-498 TDQEVYFNTQV
+498 TDQEVYFNTSV
-509 TDTINQETGTT
+509 TDTVNQETGTT

-566 APTLTATGAST
+566 APTFTATGAST
-577 SAGDNLVP
+577 SASDNLVP

-610 EDRTGDSNTSV
+610 EDRTGDNNTSV

-670 LPDSDFILRD
+670 LPNSDFILRD

>member
-73 DVVVTNVPVRDLL
+73 DVVVTSVPVRDLL

-91 DSGVNLDVDSGV
+91 DSGVNLDVDAGV
-103 GGVVTMSA
+103 GGVITMSA

-157 QRTYSSSTA
+157 QRTYSSATA

-177 ISNSATNEFWENF
+177 ISNAATNEFWENF
-190 EDSIEQILEI
+190 EDSIEAILEI

-210 LGDGQESIAAA
+210 LGEGQESIAAA
-221 NEAEASLNTENE
+221 NDAEASLNTENE
-233 YDFNSDVGIL
+233 FDFNQDVGIL
-243 MVYAPHRVQR
+243 MVYAPSRVQR
-253 EVKRYLDEVLS
+253 EVKRYLDEVLA

-290 WSLFNQAAKK
+290 WSLFNQFAKK

-320 VRSFTNTAT
+320 VRSFTNTDT
-329 SSAFTDINGDGAIT
+329 SVTFVDINGDGAIT
-343 EDDFKGATY
+343 ERDFRAGSWTDLNGDSQS
-352 TNYNNQNV
+352 T
-360 ANPNLS
+360 NPNDRAVWQSYRS
-366 RLIEWRNFRSQSSVD
+366 RSSVETGD
-381 TANQRVTAFNITPA
+381 RRVTAFNVAEETIARTARENADTNTA
-395 VIANP
+395 VAN
-400 AQSPTVAA
+400 
-408 LPTPPSPTAG
+408 AG
-418 QGIRLTRTFT
+418 QRIRLTRSYTV
-428 ATGTDETATKARAG
+428 TGTDDIATKARAG

-460 RGKDISAAVELLD
+460 KGKDISAAVELLD

-509 TDTINQETGTT
+509 TDTINQDTGTT

-566 APTLTATGAST
+566 APTLTATGATT

-670 LPDSDFILRD
+670 LPNSDFILRD

>member
-177 ISNSATNEFWENF
+177 ISNSATNEFWESF

-210 LGDGQESIAAA
+210 LDNDSIAAA

-290 WSLFNQAAKK
+290 WSLFNQFAKK

-320 VRSFTNTAT
+320 VRSFTDTNTSRT
-329 SSAFTDINGDGAIT
+329 FIDVDGDGALT
-343 EDDFKGATY
+343 ETDFTQATY
-352 TNYNNQNV
+352 LKGGKGN
-360 ANPNLS
+360 ALPNPNIAYRATWES
-366 RLIEWRNFRSQSSVD
+366 FQNRNSVETGD
-381 TANQRVTAFNITPA
+381 RRVTAFSVTPA

-400 AQSPTVAA
+400 TDANPSENPTY
-408 LPTPPSPTAG
+408 G
-418 QGIRLTRTFT
+418 QGIRLTRTYT
-428 ATGTDETATKARAG
+428 VTGTDDIATKARAG
-442 GLRPAISSV
+442 GLRPATSSV

-460 RGKDISAAVELLD
+460 RGKDLSAAVELLD

-509 TDTINQETGTT
+509 TDTINQDTGTT

-670 LPDSDFILRD
+670 LPNSDFILRD

>member
-91 DSGVNLDVDSGV
+91 DSGVNLDVDAGV
-103 GGVVTMSA
+103 GGIITMSA

-177 ISNSATNEFWENF
+177 ISNSATNEFWESF

-221 NEAEASLNTENE
+221 NEAEASLNIENE

-290 WSLFNQAAKK
+290 WSLFNQFAKK

-320 VRSFTNTAT
+320 VRSF
-329 SSAFTDINGDGAIT
+329 NG
-343 EDDFKGATY
+343 
-352 TNYNNQNV
+352 NQSQRH
-360 ANPNLS
+360 S
-366 RLIEWRNFRSQSSVD
+366 RRR
-381 TANQRVTAFNITPA
+381 
-395 VIANP
+395 
-400 AQSPTVAA
+400 
-408 LPTPPSPTAG
+408 
-418 QGIRLTRTFT
+418 
-428 ATGTDETATKARAG
+428 
-442 GLRPAISSV
+442 
-451 PGAAFTAAY
+451 
-460 RGKDISAAVELLD
+460 SAAS
-473 RFGDARVLSSPRIS
+473 RGD
-487 VLNNQ
+487 
-492 PALLRV
+492 
-498 TDQEVYFNTQV
+498 
-509 TDTINQETGTT
+509 
-520 TGRSFSATP
+520 
-529 QTIDVGFSMNV
+529 
-540 LPYITEDDNIF
+540 
-551 LNLKPTVTRVLDYRR
+551 
-566 APTLTATGAST
+566 
-577 SAGDNLVP
+577 
-585 IVRVRELESV
+585 
-595 MSLRDGEIAVMGGLL
+595 
-610 EDRTGDSNTSV
+610 
-621 PGLAE
+621 
-626 LPGVGNLFQKKNE
+626 
-639 TTFKTEFVVF
+639 
-649 IKARVIR
+649 
-656 NPSLHGDYADYRDL
+656 
-670 LPDSDFILRD
+670 
-680 RSNNGLPPRQK
+680 
-691 AAR
+691 